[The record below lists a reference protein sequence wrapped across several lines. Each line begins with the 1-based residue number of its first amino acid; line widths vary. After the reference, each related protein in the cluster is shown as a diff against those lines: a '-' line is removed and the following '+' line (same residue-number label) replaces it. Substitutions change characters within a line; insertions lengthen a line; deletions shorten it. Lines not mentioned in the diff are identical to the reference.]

1 MIWNHFQIMP
11 FIIGLA
17 IGLVTI
23 TWRKPDD
30 SMRIPKWPHPTTV
43 GKFTYRDR
51 NGLCYSFSSE
61 EVDCAKVK
69 EKLKDYPYEN

>member
-1 MIWNHFQIMP
+1 MIWSHFQIMP

-61 EVDCAKVK
+61 EVDCKQVK